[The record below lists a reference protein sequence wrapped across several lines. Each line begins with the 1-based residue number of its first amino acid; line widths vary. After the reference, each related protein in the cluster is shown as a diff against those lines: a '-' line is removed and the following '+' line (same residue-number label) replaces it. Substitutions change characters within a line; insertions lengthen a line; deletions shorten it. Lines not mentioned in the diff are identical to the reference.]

1 MSTFYT
7 TTKVYKQAMDQAM
20 NQEDLTKKPQITIF
34 DTIDKS
40 TDANPNAEVYEIIKK
55 IIRPDRLTSITEYIL
70 MPSDLRKHFI
80 EGNIGKARAN
90 WIFDIFTDEQKRKHI
105 DIAIKE
111 NKVSLSP
118 IMLPYLSEE
127 QKNILFEDKLK
138 KGKGLK
144 QSELEILT
152 SEQLKQYV
160 MTGIENHYCREDDFS
175 FDIFQKMDL
184 ETKLEYITYIGVSN
198 LEKDVKEWYSNY
210 RVGIKREE
218 QIKSVIDES

>member
-7 TTKVYKQAMDQAM
+7 TTKVYKQ
-20 NQEDLTKKPQITIF
+20 EDLTKIPQISIF

-55 IIRPDRLTSITEYIL
+55 SIKPDRLTSITEYIL

-80 EGNIGKARAN
+80 EINIGKTRTN
-90 WIFDIFTDEQKRKHI
+90 WVFDLFTDEQKKEHI

-111 NKVSLSP
+111 KVSLSS

-138 KGKGLK
+138 RGRGLN
-144 QSELEILT
+144 QSELEVLT
-152 SEQLKQYV
+152 TEQLKQYV
-160 MTGIENHYCREDDFS
+160 MISIENHYCGEDDFS
-175 FDIFQKMDL
+175 FEIFQKMDL
-184 ETKLEYITYIGVSN
+184 ETKLEYITHFGASN
-198 LEKDVKEWYSNY
+198 LEKDVREWYSNY
-210 RVGIKREE
+210 KTGLKREE